1 MRTFADETI
10 PLEALSR
17 PQRLRVEKNLPLIHL
32 VLRRYLIR
40 LGEARVG
47 RERGELFQEG
57 AVALAEAVRM
67 HDPRRHGR
75 FAAYAMSRI
84 RFAISKFV
92 HEQCIS
98 IRVPFITQRRGK
110 PRPHVASAFRDA
122 SDFSVAPDLSRPAH
136 RTTAESPLAFEGD
149 ATTGPN
155 REAIGEMIRDRIDEA
170 GRAVRDGMNRDR
182 RKRRELAGLINECHA
197 ERWSI
202 PEMDAQT
209 PIRRICTKYGCS
221 SGRVTHAEKRWRQ
234 LTAEH
239 LKADPEFSRLC
250 RLAGI
255 RDPHSPTDGKRSKS
269 PAQYRPD
276 RQAKLDPRSRG
287 DFPDE

>member
-1 MRTFADETI
+1 MRTSTDETI

-17 PQRLRVEKNLPLIHL
+17 GQRLRVERNLPLIQL

-92 HEQCIS
+92 HEQCIA

-110 PRPHVASAFRDA
+110 SRPQVASAFRDT
-122 SDFSVAPDLSRPAH
+122 SDFAVEPDQSRPAH
-136 RTTAESPLAFEGD
+136 PSPSNLHPTPDED
-149 ATTGPN
+149 AAAVPN
-155 REAIGEMIRDRIDEA
+155 REAIGEMIRDRIDHA

-209 PIRRICTKYGCS
+209 PIRRICAKYGCS
-221 SGRVTHAEKRWRQ
+221 SGRVTHAEKKWRQ

-255 RDPHSPTDGKRSKS
+255 RHPHPPTDGESS
-269 PAQYRPD
+269 TTPAPYRMD
-276 RQAKLDPRSRG
+276 RQTRLDPRTQH
-287 DFPDE
+287 DFPDD